1 MAQRTPPSPD
11 DGPARTPVGARG
23 RMRPFVIAV
32 WIVIAIALI
41 GAVVFLHVSGA
52 IGPGSH

>member
-1 MAQRTPPSPD
+1 MAQGTPSSPD
-11 DGPARTPVGARG
+11 KGPAREPVGG
-23 RMRPFVIAV
+23 RMRPFVVAA
-32 WIVIAIALI
+32 WIVVAMALI

>member
-1 MAQRTPPSPD
+1 MAQRTPSSPD
-11 DGPARTPVGARG
+11 DDPARAPVVARG
-23 RMRPFVIAV
+23 RMRPFVVAV
-32 WIVIAIALI
+32 WIVVAIALI

>member
-1 MAQRTPPSPD
+1 
-11 DGPARTPVGARG
+11 
-23 RMRPFVIAV
+23 MRRFAV
-32 WIVIAIALI
+32 ALGIVVAIALI

>member
-1 MAQRTPPSPD
+1 
-11 DGPARTPVGARG
+11 
-23 RMRPFVIAV
+23 MRRFVVAV

>member
-1 MAQRTPPSPD
+1 MTQRTPPTSD
-11 DGPARTPVGARG
+11 DDSAGTAGSRG
-23 RMRPFVIAV
+23 RMRPFVV
-32 WIVIAIALI
+32 VLWIVVALALL